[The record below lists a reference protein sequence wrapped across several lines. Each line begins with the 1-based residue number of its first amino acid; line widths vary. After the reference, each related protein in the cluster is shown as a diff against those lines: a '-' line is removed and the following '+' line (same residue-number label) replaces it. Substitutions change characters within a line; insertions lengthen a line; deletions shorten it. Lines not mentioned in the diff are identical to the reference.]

1 MKLLLL
7 IFSLLTLSN
16 TYAGDRYLNC
26 GFGSVETMD
35 EFISSDII
43 NGDRALSTFTIRDND
58 YIITL
63 DRKNYTVYI
72 SNHSLG
78 GFSKVQ
84 IIPQGPRQEAYIP
97 TSLGVTCFVQD

>member
-1 MKLLLL
+1 MKILLL

-43 NGDRALSTFTIRDND
+43 NGDRALSKFTIRDND
-58 YIITL
+58 YIRNDSFGLRPDGNNIL
-63 DRKNYTVYI
+63 IENLKYKYVKN
-72 SNHSLG
+72 
-78 GFSKVQ
+78 GFILKEVSKKN
-84 IIPQGPRQEAYIP
+84 
-97 TSLGVTCFVQD
+97 